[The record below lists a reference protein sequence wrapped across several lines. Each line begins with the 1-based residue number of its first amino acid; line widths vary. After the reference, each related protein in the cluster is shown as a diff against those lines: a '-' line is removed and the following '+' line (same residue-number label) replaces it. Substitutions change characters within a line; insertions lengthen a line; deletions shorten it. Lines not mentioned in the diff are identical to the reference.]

1 MSAQPPSGPPPGPLH
16 GVPEPGPPPP
26 PPPPPA
32 AGRSWW
38 RGAPARV
45 VAVLAVVVGIVVVF
59 VMESGGGKG
68 GTKQDIGTVA
78 SAREVTRRVAL
89 TPADWGSG
97 FTRSDHYE
105 NEEKSEGVTDPDCNY
120 VTQPIGNALAV
131 LQRGVQKKDNT
142 VFANST
148 VVVFRNA
155 SSAQAD
161 VARLR
166 SDVQRCPTEKEAAS
180 KARWEGV
187 HEVDVPGLT
196 GFDEVVGEEGHLVAD
211 ENGRPADAYYTYL
224 TGRKGRYMVRTY
236 VTRGGTPTQ
245 NRSDATNALS
255 LMLSRL

>member
-1 MSAQPPSGPPPGPLH
+1 M
-16 GVPEPGPPPP
+16 
-26 PPPPPA
+26 PA
-32 AGRSWW
+32 L
-38 RGAPARV
+38 V
-45 VAVLAVVVGIVVVF
+45 VAVLAVVGIAVVF
-59 VMESGGGKG
+59 AMSRGGEG
-68 GTKQDIGTVA
+68 GTKQDPSTAA
-78 SAREVTRRVAL
+78 SAREITRRVAL

-120 VTQPIGNALAV
+120 VTQPIVNALAA
-131 LQRGVQKKDNT
+131 LQRGVRKEDRT
-142 VFANST
+142 VYANST
-148 VVVFRNA
+148 VVVYRNA

-166 SDVQRCPTEKEAAS
+166 SDVQRCPMEKEAAS
-180 KARWEGV
+180 KARWESV
-187 HEVDVPGLT
+187 HQVDVPRPK

-224 TGRKGRYMVRTY
+224 TGRKGRYLVQTY
-236 VTRGGTPTQ
+236 VTRGGTPAQ